1 MTNIEVLISTI
12 VNQRIIQQTNV
23 SDGVSTTQNHR
34 SDSASRIRS
43 KRRSQGIVGWSHRFE
58 KNPQK
63 IYYLEKVPNAHPTAL
78 TDDNMPVA
86 YLGSHN
92 GGT

>member
-12 VNQRIIQQTNV
+12 VNQRILQQTNV

-34 SDSASRIRS
+34 FDSASRIRS
-43 KRRSQGIVGWSHRFE
+43 KRRSQGIMGHQLE
-58 KNPQK
+58 KNPPK

-86 YLGSHN
+86 HLGSHN